1 MVVLTLLVKARM
13 GFTRFRAST
22 WLRAGWAA
30 TVDVPS
36 LMVEMRS
43 AEASTIA
50 DVSPPV

>member
-1 MVVLTLLVKARM
+1 MVVLTLLVRAKM
-13 GFTRFRAST
+13 GFTRFRASP

-30 TVDVPS
+30 TFEVPS

-43 AEASTIA
+43 EEAPTMA